1 MALITTDQALLQ
13 IRGGDEVDE
22 DELQEVVDAASAMVL
37 NYLKSA
43 SPYVPQID
51 SSGEVVVDSD
61 GDIEYTTVV
70 RPEVQQAA
78 KMLVGYLWRNRDEG
92 GEGSFRPIFERGYLP
107 MPVTAILYPLRD
119 PAIA

>member
-1 MALITTDQALLQ
+1 MALITVEQALAQ

-22 DELQEVVDAASAMVL
+22 DELQEMVDAASAMVV

-43 SPYVPQID
+43 SPYVAELD
-51 SSGEVVVDSD
+51 SAGDPLLDTNEEV
-61 GDIEYTTVV
+61 IYTDDV
-70 RPEVQQAA
+70 RPEVQHAT

-92 GEGSFRPIFERGYLP
+92 GEDTFRPLFERGYLP

-119 PAIA
+119 PALA

>member
-13 IRGGDEVDE
+13 IRGGDEVNE

-43 SPYVPQID
+43 SPYVPELD
-51 SSGEVVVDSD
+51 SAGDPVVDSND
-61 GDIEYTTVV
+61 DPVYTEVV
-70 RPEVQQAA
+70 RPEVQQAT

-119 PAIA
+119 PALA

>member
-43 SPYVPQID
+43 SPYVPELD
-51 SSGEVVVDSD
+51 SAGDPVVDSND
-61 GDIEYTTVV
+61 DVVYTEVV
-70 RPEVQQAA
+70 RPEVQQAT
-78 KMLVGYLWRNRDEG
+78 KMLVGYLWRNRDENADG
-92 GEGSFRPIFERGYLP
+92 AFERGYLP
-107 MPVTAILYPLRD
+107 MPVTAILFPLRD
-119 PAIA
+119 PALA

>member
-22 DELQEVVDAASAMVL
+22 DELQEVVDAASAMIV

-43 SPYVPQID
+43 SPYVPELD
-51 SSGEVVVDSD
+51 SAGDPVVDSND
-61 GDIEYTTVV
+61 DPVYTETV
-70 RPEVQQAA
+70 RPEVQQAT
-78 KMLVGYLWRNRDEG
+78 KMLVGYLWRNRDENEDG
-92 GEGSFRPIFERGYLP
+92 AFDRGYLP

-119 PAIA
+119 PALA

>member
-22 DELQEVVDAASAMVL
+22 DELQEMVDAASAMVL

-43 SPYVPQID
+43 SPYVPEID
-51 SSGEVVVDSD
+51 SSGDPVVDSS
-61 GDIEYTTVV
+61 GDTVYTENV
-70 RPEVQQAA
+70 RPEVQQAT
-78 KMLVGYLWRNRDEG
+78 KMLVGYLWRNRDENAD
-92 GEGSFRPIFERGYLP
+92 GEFERGYLP
-107 MPVTAILYPLRD
+107 MPVTAILYPLRH